1 MVGEEIIQEATK
13 RLVDQFHP
21 ERIILFGSHA
31 RGSAD
36 EHSDV
41 DFLVIVGP
49 GAKRNRLRMMVAMD
63 GALGG
68 MGFAKDIVVLTPEE
82 FEEDKEIPGTIARY
96 AMKEGR
102 LLYER
107 KQKRHRKEG
116 ERMAAARR

>member
-1 MVGEEIIQEATK
+1 MVSEKVIQEATK

-41 DFLVIVGP
+41 DFLVIAGP

-68 MGFAKDIVVLTPEE
+68 MGFAKDIIVLTPEE
-82 FEEDKEIPGTIARY
+82 FEEDKDIPGTIARY

-107 KQKRHRKEG
+107 KQKRYRKEG